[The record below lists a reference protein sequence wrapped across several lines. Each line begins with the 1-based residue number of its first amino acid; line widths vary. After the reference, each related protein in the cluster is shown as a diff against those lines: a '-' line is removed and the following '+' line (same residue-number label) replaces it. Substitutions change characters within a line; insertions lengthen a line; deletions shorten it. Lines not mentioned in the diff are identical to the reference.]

1 MIIDI
6 LLFVLGIVL
15 IIFGANSLTDG
26 SAALARRM
34 GVSRLVVGLT
44 IVALGTSAPEL
55 VVSLT
60 SAFKGNADIS
70 MGNVIGSNIVNTLFI
85 GGLTAVI
92 APLSITLST
101 IRKEIPLMILASV
114 VLVAFALDPLLSG
127 DSSLSMSISRSEGIA
142 LLAFFSIFLAYT
154 FSIAKADAI
163 EEEKKRPRVGK
174 PLWVLIALI
183 IGGLTALVLGGD
195 LFVDAA
201 SSMARRF
208 GMSEAF
214 IGLTIVA
221 LGTSLPELATSI
233 VAAMKGEPE
242 LAVGNIVGSNIFNIF
257 FILGTTATIVPIT
270 VSGITALDFTVL
282 CLSALMLYVFGVF
295 FGDRKINRY
304 EGAALLVVYLVYNA
318 YLIYNL

>member
-44 IVALGTSAPEL
+44 VVALGTSAPEL

-163 EEEKKRPRVGK
+163 EEEKRPRVGK